1 MAAVLI
7 VSDKC
12 TYCLETIEF
21 IKNHPVLIPLVK
33 IHDIKLHGVPP
44 GIKRVPVLITSDNKE
59 MMGLEV
65 IRWLEMNVPCTFEG
79 NCAADIGTNFN
90 EPADEIGDYFPLDSY
105 GVSLEPIVTKELQ
118 SKIDKPLADAYN
130 DIKKSI
136 SNYNLLLQHYKKLL
150 MIKKKLMKS

>member
-12 TYCLETIEF
+12 TYCLETIDF

-44 GIKRVPVLITSDNKE
+44 GIKRVPVLITPDNKE
-59 MMGLEV
+59 MVGLEV

-79 NCAADIGTNFN
+79 NCSTGFGSNFN
-90 EPADEIGDYFPLDSY
+90 EPADDIGDFFPLDSY
-105 GVSLEPIVTKELQ
+105 GASLEPIMTKELKN
-118 SKIDKPLADAYN
+118 KIDKPITDAYN
-130 DIKKSI
+130 DIK
-136 SNYNLLLQHYKKLL
+136 NNLSK
-150 MIKKKLMKS
+150 